1 MNIHQGKQFVSE
13 PQPNTVLQGDCVEVM
28 RRFRSCSVNFVLT
41 DPPYLAH
48 YCSRECTYKMLFE
61 IGRAPSVETI
71 DCASSPSQGI
81 LREVIRLG
89 TSKPR
94 VFAVASQT
102 IETDQQEDTEP
113 IKVNS

>member
-71 DCASSPSQGI
+71 DCASSPPVEFPGSNSSWN
-81 LREVIRLG
+81 LHA
-89 TSKPR
+89 SR
-94 VFAVASQT
+94 VRCCQPN
-102 IETDQQEDTEP
+102 I
-113 IKVNS
+113 